1 MTENNHP
8 FSWQALGRI
17 IVAGA
22 LTVLIWHSAGVFV
35 DILITMILA
44 TAIYPLVRGINR
56 HLPLG
61 ASAVIVL
68 GLLLVPFILFGIFVL
83 PNLVRE
89 LPDML
94 KNFYVILQRI
104 DFFPQ
109 SLKNLNLFEYVSQ
122 NSVYL
127 LDSTKIV
134 FNSIVSVMTIFFLMF
149 YFVVDY
155 KRLVALFLELFP
167 DQEKKKIQ
175 GMLTEIA
182 QVNGQYIRGNIIISI
197 IFIVITF
204 AGLVALNI
212 PYALPLAIFAGILD
226 LLPLVGASIGALPAI
241 IFGFA
246 ISPTKGVLVIIL
258 NVLYQQLENGIIS
271 PFIYNKALHISPAL
285 SFLAVVIGGGL
296 FGILG
301 AFLALPIAASIPA
314 MIKYVHGYSERNIQ
328 D

>member
-56 HLPLG
+56 YLPLG

-68 GLLLVPFILFGIFVL
+68 GLLLGPFILFSIFVL
-83 PNLVRE
+83 PYLVRE

-104 DFFPQ
+104 DFFPE
-109 SLKNLNLFEYVSQ
+109 SLKNLNLFEYISQ
-122 NSVYL
+122 NSAYL

-134 FNSIVSVMTIFFLMF
+134 FNSMISIMTIFFLMF

-197 IFIVITF
+197 ICMVITF

>member
-56 HLPLG
+56 YLPLG

-68 GLLLVPFILFGIFVL
+68 GLLLVPFILFSIFVL
-83 PNLVRE
+83 PYLVRE

-104 DFFPQ
+104 DFFPE
-109 SLKNLNLFEYVSQ
+109 SLKNLNLFEYISQ
-122 NSVYL
+122 NSAYL

-134 FNSIVSVMTIFFLMF
+134 FNSMISIMTIFFLMF

-167 DQEKKKIQ
+167 DQEKKKVQ

-197 IFIVITF
+197 ICMVVTF

-226 LLPLVGASIGALPAI
+226 LLPLVGASIGAIPAI

-271 PFIYNKALHISPAL
+271 PLIYNKALHISPAL

-314 MIKYVHGYSERNIQ
+314 MIKYVHGYSERNVQ

>member
-197 IFIVITF
+197 ICMVITF

-226 LLPLVGASIGALPAI
+226 LLPLVGASIGAIPAI

-271 PFIYNKALHISPAL
+271 PLIYNKALHISPAL

-314 MIKYVHGYSERNIQ
+314 MIKYVHGYSERNVQ

>member
-1 MTENNHP
+1 M
-8 FSWQALGRI
+8 
-17 IVAGA
+17 
-22 LTVLIWHSAGVFV
+22 
-35 DILITMILA
+35 
-44 TAIYPLVRGINR
+44 
-56 HLPLG
+56 
-61 ASAVIVL
+61 
-68 GLLLVPFILFGIFVL
+68 
-83 PNLVRE
+83 
-89 LPDML
+89 
-94 KNFYVILQRI
+94 
-104 DFFPQ
+104 
-109 SLKNLNLFEYVSQ
+109 
-122 NSVYL
+122 
-127 LDSTKIV
+127 
-134 FNSIVSVMTIFFLMF
+134 
-149 YFVVDY
+149 
-155 KRLVALFLELFP
+155 ALFLELFP
-167 DQEKKKIQ
+167 DQEKKKVQ

-197 IFIVITF
+197 ICMVVTF

-226 LLPLVGASIGALPAI
+226 LLPLVGASIGAIPAI

-271 PFIYNKALHISPAL
+271 PLIYNKALHISPAL

-314 MIKYVHGYSERNIQ
+314 MIKYVHGYSERNVQ

>member
-197 IFIVITF
+197 ICMVITF